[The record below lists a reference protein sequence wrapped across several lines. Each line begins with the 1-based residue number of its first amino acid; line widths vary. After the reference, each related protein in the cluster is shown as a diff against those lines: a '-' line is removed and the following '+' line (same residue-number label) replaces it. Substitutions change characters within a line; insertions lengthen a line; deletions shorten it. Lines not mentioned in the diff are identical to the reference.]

1 MKILIDNGHGW
12 NTPGKCSPDKSLR
25 EYKWNREIAKLIHA
39 ELIRKGFNA
48 QLIVPEDNDITLGE
62 RCRRANNIWRDTGKN
77 AILVSIHVNA
87 AGNGDW
93 KTACGWSAYTSR
105 GKTKA
110 DTLATYL
117 YNHAKKNMP
126 GMKMREDW
134 SDKDPDIEA
143 DFYILKHTN
152 CPAVLTENFFM
163 DNKEDLA
170 FIMSDEG
177 KQKIVKMHV
186 DGIVDYLK
194 TELGL

>member
-1 MKILIDNGHGW
+1 MKILLDTGHGW

-87 AGNGDW
+87 AGNGEW
-93 KTACGWSAYTSR
+93 KTARGWSAYTSR

-110 DTLATYL
+110 DTLAAYL
-117 YNHAKKNMP
+117 YKHAKKNMP

-186 DGIVDYLK
+186 DGILDYLK